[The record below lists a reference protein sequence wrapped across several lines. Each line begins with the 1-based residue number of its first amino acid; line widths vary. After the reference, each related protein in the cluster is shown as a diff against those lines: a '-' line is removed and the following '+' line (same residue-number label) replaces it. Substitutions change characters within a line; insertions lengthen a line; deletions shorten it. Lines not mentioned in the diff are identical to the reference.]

1 MIVTTKTTIGFKM
14 PEEYKQAL
22 KFGEEHKDWIKSED
36 TVYIAYKTE
45 KMYSV
50 ELSEDGEE

>member
-1 MIVTTKTTIGFKM
+1 MIVTTKTTVGFKM

-36 TVYIAYKTE
+36 TMYIAYKNE
-45 KMYSV
+45 KTYSV
-50 ELSEDGEE
+50 ELKEDGEE